1 MLTNNIAKQ
10 EQLLLIRGNSINAE
24 FDITIDTNVNPLVEF
39 GIRETLTNTDL
50 VYATT
55 TNNKIILIETV
66 TYNNLFSKKYKLII
80 PYEDTIDLPI
90 TDLNNDTN
98 YCNDK
103 YLLGYLQI
111 TYDTTKE
118 LLLELQVYVR
128 DNYNV
133 FT

>member
-1 MLTNNIAKQ
+1 MLTNYVVKR
-10 EQLLLIRGNSINAE
+10 ETLLIVRGNSITGD
-24 FDITIDTNVNPLVEF
+24 FDITLPVNVNPLVEF
-39 GIRETLTNTDL
+39 GIREQLSSSDL
-50 VYATT
+50 VYAST
-55 TNNKIILIETV
+55 TNNKISLIETV
-66 TYNNLFSKKYKLII
+66 TYNNLFNKKYKLDI
-80 PYEDTIDLPI
+80 PYLDTIDLTV
-90 TDLNNDTN
+90 TDLNSDGNT
-98 YCNDK
+98 CNDK